1 MRPVITIILVIVI
14 AFTIAYFLRSE
25 KSANPREGLFVDAY
39 VELMLLSARS
49 DSSSQAYI
57 TQRDSILAKFALTD
71 SSLMALKRELNSD
84 PDHLIEIWDLIEL
97 RLKARRDSLGLPS
110 GIDTTKE

>member
-1 MRPVITIILVIVI
+1 MRPIVTIILLVCIAAIVGY
-14 AFTIAYFLRSE
+14 TIY
-25 KSANPREGLFVDAY
+25 PREQLHPREDIFVGSI

-49 DSSSQAYI
+49 DSTSPNYI
-57 TQRDSILAKFALTD
+57 AQRDSILRGFDLTD
-71 SSLMALKRELNSD
+71 SSLLALKQELNRD
-84 PDHLIEIWDLIEL
+84 PDHLIELWDKVEL